1 MKLLLAALLFCVAL
15 TGEESFEQTQ
25 QRAVQEQ
32 KPLLLIFSG
41 SDWCRPC
48 IQFKNNV
55 LDGEAFSAYAET
67 NLVVFIA
74 DLPRDTKL
82 LSEAQLAE
90 NRSLAALYNQ
100 KGQFPQLVLFKDGK
114 HVAKTH
120 AGAFATFEEL
130 KIWLE
135 SN

>member
-1 MKLLLAALLFCVAL
+1 MKSLLAALLFCVAL
-15 TGEESFEQTQ
+15 TGEETFEQTQ

-55 LDGEAFSAYAET
+55 LDTDAFSAYA
-67 NLVVFIA
+67 NASLVVFVA

-82 LSEAQLAE
+82 LSEEQLAE
-90 NRSLAALYNQ
+90 NRALAALYNQ
-100 KGQFPQLVLFKDGK
+100 KGQFPQLVLFKDGV
-114 HVAKTH
+114 HVSKTQP
-120 AGAFATFEEL
+120 GAFTTFEDL
-130 KIWLE
+130 KAWLE
-135 SN
+135 SK